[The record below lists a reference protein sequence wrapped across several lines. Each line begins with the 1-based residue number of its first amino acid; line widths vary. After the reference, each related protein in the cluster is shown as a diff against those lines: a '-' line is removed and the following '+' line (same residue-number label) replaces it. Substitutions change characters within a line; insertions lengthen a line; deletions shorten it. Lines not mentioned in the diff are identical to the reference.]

1 MEFQYCGEK
10 KKDNIHVN
18 QYMKTHPTKLY
29 HPIIHTYKP

>member
-1 MEFQYCGEK
+1 MEFQYCGE

-18 QYMKTHPTKLY
+18 QYMKTHTTKLY